1 MPSQITWMSLVVFV
15 DIVGIAL
22 VAPLLPMIAKD
33 IGLSHTMFGIIGSFY
48 GVAQI
53 FSGPVMGGISDV
65 SGRKVVFLI
74 SLAGAALAYLG
85 LAAATVYQ
93 SMVLMACSR
102 ITVGLVKQTMTIATA
117 FITDETTPTERTRA
131 LATLFSVMNI
141 GFIIGAA
148 VGGILS
154 SKIGLV
160 APVGLSMAMYIIA
173 FVICLFKIDD
183 KGGSLGTKQVCPTLA
198 AKGIAFSEYSNKEA
212 PHALP
217 EAERKNDKRA
227 ILSQVWEEF
236 LGVGED
242 MWKNEL
248 VRKIGISSFLSTLSL
263 VTVQTSFTMVM
274 QKKFD
279 LTGKENGY
287 LIGYTSTVNTMVLM
301 LLSER
306 LERKLQSMRL
316 GHGFVFPATAVL
328 SGLSLLLQARSK
340 SLSFVMMLM
349 VVGSIGE
356 SLFKV
361 YISSLFTKLYK
372 AEIGAAQG
380 ILGNIEA
387 LCRIIAPFLSGIL
400 LDFGGISMPWTFAGC
415 LHIILFTYTITS
427 FSPTLDEED
436 VRLLEKENEMKEK
449 QEREKET
456 KQD

>member
-15 DIVGIAL
+15 DIIGIAL
-22 VAPLLPMIAKD
+22 VAPLLPMIAKE
-33 IGLSHTMFGIIGSFY
+33 IGLSHTMFGVVGSLY

-74 SLAGAALAYLG
+74 SLVGAAVAYLG
-85 LAAATVYQ
+85 LAAATVYN
-93 SMVLMACSR
+93 SMFLMALSR

-117 FITDETTPTERTRA
+117 FITDETSISDRTRS
-131 LATLFSVMNI
+131 LATLFSVTNI
-141 GFIIGAA
+141 GFIVGASL
-148 VGGILS
+148 GGIFS
-154 SKIGLV
+154 NKFGLLM
-160 APVGLSMAMYIIA
+160 PVGLSTVMYLLA
-173 FVICLFKIDD
+173 FLICLTKIDD

-198 AKGIAFSEYSNKEA
+198 AKGISFSEYSNKEA

-217 EAERKNDKRA
+217 EATRKDDSRP
-227 ILSQVWEEF
+227 IFTQVWEEF

-242 MWKNEL
+242 MLKNEL

-274 QKKFD
+274 QRKFD
-279 LTGKENGY
+279 LSGKENGY
-287 LIGYTSTVNTMVLM
+287 LISYTATVNTMVLM

-306 LERKLQSMRL
+306 IERKLQSMRV
-316 GHGFVFPATAVL
+316 GHGIAFPATAVL
-328 SGLSLLLQARSK
+328 SGLSLILQARSK
-340 SLSFVMMLM
+340 SITFMMILM
-349 VVGSIGE
+349 IFSALGE

-387 LCRIIAPFLSGIL
+387 VCRIIAPFLSGLL

-415 LHIILFTYTITS
+415 LHIILFTYTATS

-436 VRLLEKENEMKEK
+436 IRALEKEKEK
-449 QEREKET
+449 QERDRKAGKDE
-456 KQD
+456 